1 MVMAD
6 VAMSVNR
13 QGCAIVIAIISPIG
27 LKVSIKLSWLEMFFF
42 FGTST
47 LNGVTRKA
55 GGLRRLGV
63 GGEWKRGWFRWC
75 DVEQEELF
83 AHHQKMAAL

>member
-42 FGTST
+42 
-47 LNGVTRKA
+47 LVRV
-55 GGLRRLGV
+55 LLM
-63 GGEWKRGWFRWC
+63 E
-75 DVEQEELF
+75 
-83 AHHQKMAAL
+83 